1 MNRLRSTARGRR
13 SWRPLLVRRDE
24 RLGIE
29 NEFVFLIDLEL
40 RLRRLG
46 FFLGRRLFLGRLSG

>member
-29 NEFVFLIDLEL
+29 NEFVLLIDL
-40 RLRRLG
+40 
-46 FFLGRRLFLGRLSG
+46 